1 MVASGRVGRPRLV
14 PLGWAC
20 VLCGGALLLVGA
32 TVDRSSLP
40 SGSGLEVPLAA
51 PSGSVAASSRPT
63 PGEAQV
69 AVAEHPRGEGRE
81 EATVPPL
88 LEPLRP
94 VGQPW
99 SDAGTVPPPTD
110 AAAPDRP
117 RRPPPAG
124 TSPRPVAVEVARLGV
139 STPLIELGLDAG
151 GRLEVPDEPDVA
163 GWWVGGPRPG
173 DDGPAVLVG
182 HVDSRAGPAVFHR
195 LHTLVAGDRIE
206 VARDDGGR
214 VAFLVDRVER
224 WPKDAFPTDDV
235 YRRSRGAELRLI
247 TCGGGFD
254 RDTLRYLDN
263 IIVFARLADGGPTGQ
278 EQP

>member
-1 MVASGRVGRPRLV
+1 MVVASVRVGRLQLV
-14 PLGWAC
+14 PLGLAC

-40 SGSGLEVPLAA
+40 TGSGVEVPVAA
-51 PSGSVAASSRPT
+51 P
-63 PGEAQV
+63 
-69 AVAEHPRGEGRE
+69 
-81 EATVPPL
+81 PL
-88 LEPLRP
+88 P

-99 SDAGTVPPPTD
+99 LDAGTVPSPTVG
-110 AAAPDRP
+110 AASDRP
-117 RRPPPAG
+117 LRPPLAG
-124 TSPRPVAVEVARLGV
+124 TSSRPVTVEVARIGV
-139 STPLIELGLDAG
+139 STPLIELGLDAE
-151 GRLEVPDEPDVA
+151 GRLEVPVEPDVA
-163 GWWVGGPRPG
+163 GWWAGGPRPG

-195 LHTLVAGDRIE
+195 LHALVAGDHIE
-206 VARDDGGR
+206 VARDDGSR
-214 VAFLVDRVER
+214 VTFLVDRIER

-235 YRRSRGAELRLI
+235 YRRSHGAELRLI

-254 RDTLRYLDN
+254 RDALRYLDN